1 MSKAR
6 IGFIG
11 VGLMGHGMAGNL
23 LKAGHAVTIW
33 VHRNRAPAEDLLK
46 RGAREVSSPSELP
59 NGQDAVFI
67 CVATSQQVE
76 QVIAA
81 MESSLASGQYIIE
94 TGTSDPKSTV
104 ALAARLAAKGV
115 RLIDAPMGGGAQQ
128 AEAGDLASLVGGS
141 PEDYARVEPWIRCY
155 SRISAHM
162 GPVGSGHRAKLLN
175 NLLALGQGA
184 LVVEAYRI
192 ARREGIDWAKLYEI
206 NLGGAARSGSLERI
220 MVPAIKGDMRG
231 YLFAIE
237 NAEKDLRYYIELAEQ
252 SGSGAELG
260 RAFHKYFVEAAAEV
274 GGDTLLSELLK
285 RP

>member
-1 MSKAR
+1 MAKF
-6 IGFIG
+6 GFVG